1 MKTFIK
7 NFVNS
12 YEIIF
17 HVFNSLTFLITSSLN
32 KIKGDKKKYPKVIQ
46 LPITYKCNSRCVMC
60 NIWQMD
66 YSNEASFEEFKIFIG
81 DDIFKKVKAV
91 GINGGE
97 PTLVPKLTNYTKE
110 ILKLPKIKSLNLISN
125 GYNSRLLL
133 RLIEEIHKECSK
145 NRVSF
150 HVSISLDGFR
160 NIHNIVRG
168 LPNAFAKTSFT
179 IDEIIKNKHKYCNS
193 YDIGCTIVKQ
203 NIHNLVELYTFAK
216 IKNYEIKYRL
226 GIENKRIESD
236 KLRDQFSVVH
246 SPHRQSAKEFFHF
259 QMSQAKT
266 FSDKFKYF
274 SIFYWLN
281 SAKPK
286 RLLGCIW
293 KDEGITLDSRGELY
307 YCAVASNSIG
317 NLGKSMGEKIFFDD
331 VNINYRK
338 GLISDF
344 CDGCIHDYSG
354 KPELQN
360 LIIFFKYIIQQHLS
374 MKIYQIKA
382 RRM

>member
-125 GYNSRLLL
+125 GFNSRPLLK
-133 RLIEEIHKECSK
+133 LIEEIYKSCSK
-145 NRVSF
+145 NRVNF
-150 HVSISLDGFR
+150 HVSISLDGFGD
-160 NIHNIVRG
+160 IHNIVRG
-168 LPNAFAKTSFT
+168 MPNAFVKTTFT
-179 IDEIIKNKHKYCNS
+179 IDEIIKNQHKYCNS

-203 NIHNLVELYTFAK
+203 NIHNLIELDTFAR
-216 IKNYEIKYRL
+216 INNYKIKYRL

-236 KLRDQFSVVH
+236 KLRNQYSVIY
-246 SPHRQSAKEFFHF
+246 SP
-259 QMSQAKT
+259 
-266 FSDKFKYF
+266 
-274 SIFYWLN
+274 L
-281 SAKPK
+281 
-286 RLLGCIW
+286 C
-293 KDEGITLDSRGELY
+293 
-307 YCAVASNSIG
+307 
-317 NLGKSMGEKIFFDD
+317 
-331 VNINYRK
+331 
-338 GLISDF
+338 
-344 CDGCIHDYSG
+344 
-354 KPELQN
+354 
-360 LIIFFKYIIQQHLS
+360 
-374 MKIYQIKA
+374 
-382 RRM
+382 